1 MTVIRLVPPREGCRL
16 PLFIGLLHL
25 SYSCVRRMDRRSR
38 YELALSVTVIEAPR
52 TAVGEQLP
60 RHLPALQELPPEIR
74 QLIARLAAE
83 RRVVASLPLQLPL
96 PRATPPRS

>member
-1 MTVIRLVPPREGCRL
+1 MTQ
-16 PLFIGLLHL
+16 
-25 SYSCVRRMDRRSR
+25 SR
-38 YELALSVTVIEAPR
+38 YELALSATVIEAAR

-74 QLIARLAAE
+74 ELIAQLAALDNVKQRAAE
-83 RRVVASLPLQLPL
+83 RRVVASLPLQPPL